1 MTYQISMFDPAS
13 VDNSLQ
19 GFVTKEASRMWPG
32 DTHRKRSMAQMDKFI
47 RFSDNLSRPM
57 SQFLPRDIH
66 AFAEHLVATGSS
78 KATANRYLASIS
90 SVFNHAVDEQV
101 IQVAP
106 KIKFYSVKSERV
118 RYFSDLEIEQMLS
131 FFNDRGDWW
140 MHDMV
145 VLALKTG
152 MRKGE
157 VVALGEGLCPISDCG
172 KWIFLP
178 PEVTKTNK
186 GRNVAITHPDAKAAA
201 YRLRDGLAGEYS
213 KKRFESRWGL
223 LKREY
228 ARNDDAY
235 VYHVCR
241 HNAASRM
248 ANELQVPTVIV
259 AEALGH
265 SSLSTTQRYVHAK
278 PDVLADIGARM

>member
-1 MTYQISMFDPAS
+1 MNNPTLFDAAVPS
-13 VDNSLQ
+13 NSIAE
-19 GFVTKEASRMWPG
+19 FVRREAKRMWPSE
-32 DTHRKRSMAQMDKFI
+32 THRLRSIAQVMKFVT
-47 RFSDNLSRPM
+47 FSDNQSRPI

-66 AFAEHLVATGSS
+66 TFAERLVASGSS
-78 KATANRYLASIS
+78 EATANRYLASIS
-90 SVFNHAVDEQV
+90 KVFNHAVDEQV
-101 IQVAP
+101 IKTAP
-106 KIKFYSVKSERV
+106 KIKFYPVKSERV

-140 MHDMV
+140 MTDMI

-157 VVALGEGLCPISDCG
+157 IIALGDGTAEITDCG
-172 KWIFLP
+172 KWVHLP
-178 PEVTKTNK
+178 AKVTKTGK
-186 GRNVAITHPDAKAAA
+186 PRNVAITHPDAAAA
-201 YRLRDGLAGEYS
+201 ALRLTAGLAGEYT

-228 ARNDDAY
+228 ARNDDTF
-235 VYHVCR
+235 VFHVTR
-241 HNAASRM
+241 HNAASKM

-265 SSLSTTQRYVHAK
+265 SSLATTQRYVHAK
-278 PDVLADIGARM
+278 PDTLADIGSRM

>member
-1 MTYQISMFDPAS
+1 MTIQTSIFDAPS

-19 GFVTKEASRMWPG
+19 GFVSKEANRMWPG
-32 DTHRKRSMAQMDKFI
+32 AAHCKRSMAQMDKFI
-47 RFSDNLSRPM
+47 MFSDNLSRPM

-78 KATANRYLASIS
+78 EATANRYLASIS

-101 IQVAP
+101 IKVAP
-106 KIKFYSVKSERV
+106 KIKFYTVKSERV

-131 FFNDRGDWW
+131 FFNERGDWW
-140 MHDMV
+140 MTDMI
-145 VLALKTG
+145 VLGLKTG

-157 VVALGEGLCPISDCG
+157 IVALGEGLAPITDCG

-186 GRNVAITHPDAKAAA
+186 GRHVAITHPEAKAAA
-201 YRLRDGLAGEYS
+201 YRLRDGLANEYS
-213 KKRFESRWGL
+213 KKKFESRWGL
-223 LKREY
+223 VKREY
-228 ARNDDAY
+228 ARTDDTY
-235 VYHVCR
+235 VFHVCR

-278 PDVLADIGARM
+278 PDTLLDIGARM